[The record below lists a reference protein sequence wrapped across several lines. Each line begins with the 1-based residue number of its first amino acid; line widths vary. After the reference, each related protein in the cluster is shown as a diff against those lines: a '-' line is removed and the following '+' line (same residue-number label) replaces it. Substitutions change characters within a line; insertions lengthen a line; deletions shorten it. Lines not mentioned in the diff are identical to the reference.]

1 MGNVSNTEE
10 LYLEIISKCREIF
23 LKKDED
29 YGSSWTIMRTSS
41 FTDQILIKAKRIRNI
56 QETNQNIIG
65 DSQED
70 EFGGIINYC
79 IMAMIVAKESPNT
92 NSNLKSYQLI
102 EWHKRYSDETFDLMK
117 KKNTDY
123 GEVWRDMR
131 VSSMT
136 DLILAKLL
144 RIKQIEDNGGKTEVS
159 EGSYSNYQDIMNY
172 AIFCIIKLREN

>member
-1 MGNVSNTEE
+1 
-10 LYLEIISKCREIF
+10 
-23 LKKDED
+23 
-29 YGSSWTIMRTSS
+29 
-41 FTDQILIKAKRIRNI
+41 
-56 QETNQNIIG
+56 
-65 DSQED
+65 
-70 EFGGIINYC
+70 
-79 IMAMIVAKESPNT
+79 
-92 NSNLKSYQLI
+92 
-102 EWHKRYSDETFDLMK
+102 MK

>member
-1 MGNVSNTEE
+1 MSNTEE
-10 LYLEIISKCREIF
+10 QYLKIISKCRDIF

-79 IMAMIVAKESPNT
+79 IMAMIVASEAPNT
-92 NSNLKSYQLI
+92 NSNLKSSQLI
-102 EWHKRYSDETFDLMK
+102 DWHKYYSDETFDLMK

-144 RIKQIEDNGGKTEVS
+144 RIKQIEDNAGKTKVS
-159 EGSYSNYQDIMNY
+159 EGSDANYQDIINY
-172 AIFCIIKLREN
+172 AIFALIRL